1 MDRYSLYTYSFH
13 EREHIQLN
21 CFRDGHVKV
30 PFSTEDKN
38 LWIDR
43 LFGGKKADVRIQ
55 SLKKGGKGADKYPCT
70 VLAHEERVV
79 WLRMENEKIMRIYV
93 KKQSMTS
100 EPDPIDQQEWPTN
113 PFSFVFID
121 CRKGKN
127 LIAIRKDSDAW
138 LSTDVEAKLLE
149 ESLNRM
155 MEDLEYGFGIS
166 IQPETM
172 SKDYWDYNQTLIK
185 KNHKRVKKMTIYFK
199 NGTIDPNIEDIFNR
213 TPFLRRLLKETWS
226 AQGGKI
232 ELNNPLG
239 SEIVDRRKHDIYNI
253 IKIIT
258 SNVSDPGFGLSL
270 LYDDGMELTCGKDI
284 RLEYPMNADMLDMLF
299 SKDLFGEHKV
309 SVWLDQAVEYIK
321 KQKNETTA
329 KTTRK
334 RKTPKHLSETS
345 ATLNFL

>member
-1 MDRYSLYTYSFH
+1 
-13 EREHIQLN
+13 
-21 CFRDGHVKV
+21 
-30 PFSTEDKN
+30 
-38 LWIDR
+38 
-43 LFGGKKADVRIQ
+43 
-55 SLKKGGKGADKYPCT
+55 
-70 VLAHEERVV
+70 
-79 WLRMENEKIMRIYV
+79 
-93 KKQSMTS
+93 
-100 EPDPIDQQEWPTN
+100 
-113 PFSFVFID
+113 
-121 CRKGKN
+121 
-127 LIAIRKDSDAW
+127 
-138 LSTDVEAKLLE
+138 
-149 ESLNRM
+149 M